1 MIYKLQYPLGWVL
14 TLLTAVMPSS
24 VIADHTI
31 TQDPLMASNHN
42 YYWATLVESDSTIE
56 CTDSSND
63 PSIAKILKI
72 SKAGGLVMDEF
83 TFPIGT
89 GRAAGAGIAVGPE
102 FVWFTSPSTNEFGRI
117 RKSEL
122 SGHLMDN
129 CCNATAEYFSGT
141 GLDKPYGIAVGIDK
155 VWITH
160 QDSERVASYS
170 RTSGEEIDNIDY
182 GVEGIVGRVP
192 WGVAVDSNSVWVTNH
207 GSLFGT
213 DSVIQ
218 INRQT
223 GVLIREILI
232 EPHINSISPRATV
245 AGIYSDGDFL
255 WLPTN
260 ELVPTTNNVSVSG
273 LSGTLIKFDIDEDVN
288 FPVSGDNRLVIGDAP
303 IYITGNNSR
312 VWVTHAASNTV
323 VAVDKATMAV
333 IDDTSLGTF
342 QLSEDTLG
350 RGISYSNGN
359 SLPNDYWFN
368 TSVATVQIGDR
379 RTCSDTPDT
388 KVGLKLKSSQYGA
401 INLGGN
407 TAPSFGD
414 MSGWLYDHSFGT
426 LTQSFFMIA
435 ASSCQA
441 VNPGDSIRLQTR
453 ETGLTNTETDR
464 SIPVVCPIN
473 REVFNQFSSANNDR
487 IVLKLQAESAG
498 DMDVSMHCSVNSYK
512 GISEVTVTTVGT
524 LELPL
529 QKAIPGELKWDL
541 QESIDSLGSITI
553 TCDLPPKTAI
563 ISIETRADFGE

>member
-1 MIYKLQYPLGWVL
+1 MICKLQNPLCGVVI
-14 TLLTAVMPSS
+14 LLIAVMQSS
-24 VIADHTI
+24 AIADHTI
-31 TQDPLMASNHN
+31 TQDPLTASNHN

-63 PSIAKILKI
+63 PPIAKILKI
-72 SKAGGLVMDEF
+72 SKAGGQVMDEF

-117 RKSEL
+117 RKSDL

-129 CCNATAEYFSGT
+129 CCSATAEYFSGT
-141 GLDKPYGIAVGIDK
+141 GIDKPYGVAVGIDK
-155 VWITH
+155 VWVTH

-182 GVEGIVGRVP
+182 EVEGIVGRVP
-192 WGVAVDSNSVWVTNH
+192 WGVAVDSESVWVTNH

-260 ELVPTTNNVSVSG
+260 ELVPATNNVSVSG
-273 LSGTLIKFDIDEDVN
+273 LNGTLIKFDIDEDVS

-303 IYITGNNSR
+303 IYITGNDSR
-312 VWVTHAASNTV
+312 VWVTHAASNIV
-323 VAVDKATMAV
+323 VAVDKATMT
-333 IDDTSLGTF
+333 IIEEDTTLGTF

-350 RGISYSNGN
+350 RGISYSKSN
-359 SLPNDYWFN
+359 SLPNNYWFN
-368 TSVATVQIGDR
+368 PSVATVQIGDR
-379 RTCSDTPDT
+379 RICSDTPDA
-388 KVGLKLKSSQYGA
+388 KVGLKLKGAQYGA
-401 INLGGN
+401 TNLGGN

-414 MSGWLYDHSFGT
+414 MSGWLYDHSFGP
-426 LTQSFFMIA
+426 LMQSFFIIS

-441 VNPGDSIRLQTR
+441 VNPGDSIRLQSK

-473 REVFNQFSSANNDR
+473 REAFNQFSSANNDR
-487 IVLKLQAESAG
+487 IILKLQAENSG
-498 DMDVSMHCSVNSYK
+498 DMDVSMPCAVNSYR
-512 GISEVTVTTVGT
+512 GISKVTVTTADT

-529 QKAIPGELKWDL
+529 QKAIPGELVWDL
-541 QESIDSLGSITI
+541 NESIDSLESISI
-553 TCDLPPKTAI
+553 TCDLPPQTAI
-563 ISIETRADFGE
+563 TSIETRAIY